1 MHKYINLNSIIK
13 SLNKF
18 GSKKPFPYTII
29 DGFFKK
35 EIAKK
40 LEAEF
45 PKYNDKILHV
55 YDNYCEVKKSSNN
68 WNLFPP
74 LTYKIF
80 SILNSEE
87 FLRKISKK
95 IKSNKLFPDFGLNG
109 GGWHLMNRK
118 GKLNPHL
125 DYFLHPKTE
134 YQRKFN
140 LIIFLSSNW
149 KEKWGGETCFYS
161 KNLKNKKL
169 PGRLEKKIY
178 PKFNRA
184 IIFDTTK
191 TSWHSVEKIKLD
203 KIRKSIAVYYLIEP
217 QKNNL
222 INRKKALYAPTHK
235 QLKSKK
241 ILNFIKLRSNPN
253 YFSKVYKTK

>member
-1 MHKYINLNSIIK
+1 
-13 SLNKF
+13 
-18 GSKKPFPYTII
+18 
-29 DGFFKK
+29 
-35 EIAKK
+35 
-40 LEAEF
+40 
-45 PKYNDKILHV
+45 
-55 YDNYCEVKKSSNN
+55 
-68 WNLFPP
+68 
-74 LTYKIF
+74 
-80 SILNSEE
+80 
-87 FLRKISKK
+87 
-95 IKSNKLFPDFGLNG
+95 
-109 GGWHLMNRK
+109 MNRK

-203 KIRKSIAVYYLIEP
+203 KIRKSIAVYYMTDITETAEE
-217 QKNNL
+217 
-222 INRKKALYAPTHK
+222 RYRARY
-235 QLKSKK
+235 
-241 ILNFIKLRSNPN
+241 
-253 YFSKVYKTK
+253 VGV